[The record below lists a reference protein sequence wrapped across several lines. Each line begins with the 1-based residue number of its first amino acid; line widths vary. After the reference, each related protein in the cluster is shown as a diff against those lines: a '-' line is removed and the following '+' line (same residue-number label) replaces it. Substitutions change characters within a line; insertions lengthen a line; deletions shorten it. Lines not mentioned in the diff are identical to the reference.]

1 LGGGG
6 VVLGVGVGA
15 GGGAAGLRGLGGGGG
30 VTGATQEAVIMKT
43 ATAQNAITQKPRLPE
58 TPDLF
63 NPMPMILA

>member
-1 LGGGG
+1 LVLGG
-6 VVLGVGVGA
+6 VVFGEGVVAA
-15 GGGAAGLRGLGGGGG
+15 GGSDGITGNGTGAG